1 MIHAG
6 QTAQPL
12 LLGALVGQLLGVD
25 RAATPRVGEK
35 RRARLESA
43 LVALLTHGNLQISKL
58 AELTGVSDSTT
69 RDDGA
74 TLIEEG
80 YVSTWIV
87 RVGATTQRWYGLTPR
102 GIDWARELKEMES

>member
-1 MIHAG
+1 VITTTTHSPIFG
-6 QTAQPL
+6 TL
-12 LLGALVGQLLGVD
+12 IGQLLGAD
-25 RAATPRVGEK
+25 RPPSPRVGEK

-58 AELTGVSDSTT
+58 ADLTGVSDSTT

>member
-1 MIHAG
+1 MITTTTHS
-6 QTAQPL
+6 PIF
-12 LLGALVGQLLGVD
+12 GALIGQLLGAD
-25 RAATPRVGEK
+25 RPPSPRVGEK

-43 LVALLTHGNLQISKL
+43 LVALLTHGNLQISRL
-58 AELTGVSDSTT
+58 ADLTGVSDRTT

-102 GIDWARELKEMES
+102 GVDLARELKEMGDD

>member
-1 MIHAG
+1 MITTTTHSPIFG
-6 QTAQPL
+6 TL
-12 LLGALVGQLLGVD
+12 IGQLLGAD
-25 RAATPRVGEK
+25 RPPSPRVGEK

-58 AELTGVSDSTT
+58 ADLTGVSDSTT